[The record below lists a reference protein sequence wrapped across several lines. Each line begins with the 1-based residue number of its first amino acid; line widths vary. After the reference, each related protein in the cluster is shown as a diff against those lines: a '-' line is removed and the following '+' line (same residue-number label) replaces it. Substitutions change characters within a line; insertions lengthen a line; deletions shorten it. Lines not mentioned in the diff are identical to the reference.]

1 MRAYADAED
10 RLSLWRRFLIDTR
23 PTAVAEIGVYRGI
36 FAETALQATDSIDV
50 YYMIDPWRH
59 LRDWD
64 KPFNV
69 DDDEFARVH
78 DEAMART
85 AFADERRVV
94 LRGTSAEK
102 VDQIPDAS
110 LDLAYVDGDHSLR
123 GITNDL
129 LRIWPKMRPGGVVGC
144 DDFVPTIWQHPG
156 AFEPTFVFPYG
167 VYFAEAVGATAWALP
182 HRQLAIEVPSGPG
195 DGAGFHDLVGRY
207 GDTSVRGA
215 LRGRMRTTIRSL
227 ARGAGKRVGLV
238 RPRR

>member
-36 FAETALQATDSIDV
+36 FAEMALQATDSIDV

-144 DDFVPTIWQHPG
+144 DDFVPRSGSTPARSSPRSCSRTASTSPRPWVPLPG
-156 AFEPTFVFPYG
+156 RSRTASSRSRCRAGPVT
-167 VYFAEAVGATAWALP
+167 ARASTTSSAATATRA
-182 HRQLAIEVPSGPG
+182 
-195 DGAGFHDLVGRY
+195 
-207 GDTSVRGA
+207 
-215 LRGRMRTTIRSL
+215 
-227 ARGAGKRVGLV
+227 
-238 RPRR
+238 